1 MKKENKERVMDLIK
15 DGKSYKETLDALHK
29 ERSDTIAGST
39 FYKLKQSVYPSEK
52 MDAAL
57 EESGEKRVE
66 REKTKQQTARRVDWT
81 PAKQKAADT
90 SKLAE
95 LINKGVY
102 AGTFPFCKNKS
113 LKEEDVQSINIGG
126 AVVSNILYF
135 FPYVNLDHPAIV
147 LVTRAILFYLRFK
160 QICTEIKEKVNDV
173 YAKLGLSGV
182 KPDWKNKG
190 EGAEK

>member
-1 MKKENKERVMDLIK
+1 MKKENKERVVELIK
-15 DGKSYKETLDALHK
+15 EAKTYKETLDVLQK

-39 FYKLKQSVYPSEK
+39 FYKLKESVYPSEK

-57 EESGEKRVE
+57 EESGEKRQKRAE
-66 REKTKQQTARRVDWT
+66 EEKTTKRRVDWT
-81 PAKQKAADT
+81 PTKQKGADA

-126 AVVSNILYF
+126 AVVGSILYF

-160 QICTEIKEKVNDV
+160 QICTEIKEKVNDA

-190 EGAEK
+190 VEK

>member
-15 DGKSYKETLDALHK
+15 DGKSYKETLDVLQK

-39 FYKLKQSVYPSEK
+39 FYKLKQETYPSEK

-57 EESGEKRVE
+57 EESGEKRQKRAE
-66 REKTKQQTARRVDWT
+66 EDKTAKRRVDWT
-81 PAKQKAADT
+81 PAKQKGADT

-147 LVTRAILFYLRFK
+147 LVTRGILFYLRFK

-182 KPDWKNKG
+182 KPEWKNKG
-190 EGAEK
+190 VEQ